1 VSAVWW
7 GASMTEEDVTRFS
20 PGTAQLLGLTR
31 AEDFAETYEGEG
43 KDAAVSL
50 SKSEQFVLDQSW
62 LRHPLHA

>member
-1 VSAVWW
+1 
-7 GASMTEEDVTRFS
+7 MTEEDVTRFS

-31 AEDFAETYEGEG
+31 VEDIAEAYEGEG

-50 SKSEQFVLDQSW
+50 SKSGQFVLDQPW